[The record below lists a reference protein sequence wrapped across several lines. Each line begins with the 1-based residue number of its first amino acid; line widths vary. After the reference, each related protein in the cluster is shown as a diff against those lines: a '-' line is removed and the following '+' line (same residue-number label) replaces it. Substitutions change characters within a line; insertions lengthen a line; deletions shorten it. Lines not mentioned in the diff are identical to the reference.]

1 MPLIVD
7 GLVGTT
13 WGTYRRKAITV
24 CGLIAAVTG
33 AIVGVAKA
41 APIVEP
47 WWYAHRGYVREY
59 NHGITGP
66 LLARVIEIELKQA
79 DVERKR
85 LLRDVQKNELEL
97 QSDQAKATPQ
107 YRTLIQ
113 KEIERTKKEIDAN
126 DAEQKSLFDEKKP
139 K

>member
-7 GLVGTT
+7 GLVGTA
-13 WGTYRRKAITV
+13 WGTYRRKVITV

-47 WWYAHRGYVREY
+47 WWYASRGYVRSDI
-59 NHGITGP
+59 HHP
-66 LLARVIEIELKQA
+66 LLARVIEIELKQV
-79 DVERKR
+79 DSERKR

-97 QSDQAKATPQ
+97 QSDQAKSTPQ
-107 YRTLIQ
+107 YHKLIQ
-113 KEIERTKKEIDAN
+113 KEIERTKNDLDEN
-126 DAEQKSLFDEKKP
+126 DAKQKSLFNEKVAK
-139 K
+139 